1 MAALPSAFGV
11 GPRSGAPI
19 KKSNFRNNIIINP
32 GFQCDD
38 RHTWAISR
46 QQIVGKCDDRHCLT
60 RNKAPNSED
69 QKPLAVNRQEVLIA
83 QGRLAGQLPL
93 LNKPFRRRSTRRCG

>member
-1 MAALPSAFGV
+1 MAALPSAFDV
-11 GPRSGAPI
+11 RPRSGAPI
-19 KKSNFRNNIIINP
+19 KKSNLPGEIIINP

-69 QKPLAVNRQEVLIA
+69 QKPLAVIA
-83 QGRLAGQLPL
+83 QGRLAGHCPCSI
-93 LNKPFRRRSTRRCG
+93 NRFGGID

>member
-1 MAALPSAFGV
+1 MAALPSAFDV
-11 GPRSGAPI
+11 RPRSGALT
-19 KKSNFRNNIIINP
+19 KKSNLPDKIIINP

-60 RNKAPNSED
+60 RNKAPNSEN
-69 QKPLAVNRQEVLIA
+69 QEPSAVNRQEVLIA
-83 QGRLAGQLPL
+83 QGRLAGQRP
-93 LNKPFRRRSTRRCG
+93 